1 MEDGAPA
8 GQAGASMLTTALKL
22 AGSDAARYLPVRFVP
37 ALTSLITVPLFTR
50 LITKTDYGDY
60 FLMNSVTT
68 LMSSIAVVWIG
79 TSAVRFFLPSKRE
92 GRADEFTATTL
103 WLTVSC
109 LVAIMALVGGVIW
122 LGRGVLPAGV
132 VRLAPVALASFL
144 VNYLYTTL
152 LQTLR
157 AANRAAQY
165 ARLSIAYT
173 LLSTAFSIGF
183 VWFFQAGSWG
193 IFAGIA
199 AGALAVVP
207 FALRGLGSEGSLSPR
222 RADRAMA
229 ADLLRYGLPLVPVGV
244 STWVLVL
251 IDRFVIE
258 WARGSAE
265 VGLYSV
271 AYGLGQRLME
281 LVTLPLLLTIPPL
294 VVKAFEEDG
303 QELAERMQTQFTRY
317 FAVVTFPLL
326 AALIATSRPFMDIFT
341 GPAYR
346 SAYSV
351 LPVVAAG
358 AMFSALAQVASQGLS
373 LHKRTKVILANAA
386 TAALFNVAT
395 NVVLV
400 PIYGYRA
407 AAWTTVA
414 SYALMLL
421 LMWYRSRAVMEWK
434 VPWGA
439 LARIG
444 AASACMAVIIWAAV
458 SWATPSILT
467 LSLQAVLGV
476 GVYALLV
483 VWFGGVRPD
492 ETAFVRGMATRALG
506 RLTGRSRDA

>member
-1 MEDGAPA
+1 VEDATLA
-8 GQAGASMLTTALKL
+8 DQTSASMLTKALKL

-79 TSAVRFFLPSKRE
+79 TSAVRLFLPSKRD
-92 GRADEFTATTL
+92 GRASAFTATTL

-109 LVAIMALVGGVIW
+109 LVVAAALVGVGIW

-132 VRLAPVALASFL
+132 VRLAPVALTSFL

-152 LQTLR
+152 LQALR
-157 AANRAAQY
+157 AANRAGQY

-173 LLSTAFSIGF
+173 LLSTAFSVGF
-183 VWFFQAGSWG
+183 VWLFGAGAWG
-193 IFAGIA
+193 IFAGVA

-207 FALRGLGSEGSLSPR
+207 FALRGLGAEGSLSPR
-222 RADRAMA
+222 RTDREMTAEF
-229 ADLLRYGLPLVPVGV
+229 LRYGLPLVPVGV
-244 STWVLVL
+244 STWALVLV
-251 IDRFVIE
+251 DRFVIE

-303 QELAERMQTQFTRY
+303 QELAEQMQTQFTRY

-326 AALIATSRPFMDIFT
+326 AGLIAASGPFMDVFT

-373 LHKRTKVILANAA
+373 LHKRTKIILANAV
-386 TAALFNVAT
+386 TAAVFNVVA
-395 NVVLV
+395 NVLLV
-400 PIYGYRA
+400 PRFGYRA

-414 SYALMLL
+414 SYALMLA
-421 LMWYRSRAVMEWK
+421 LMWYRSRDVMRWR

-444 AASACMAVIIWAAV
+444 AASACMATVVWAAM
-458 SWATPSILT
+458 SWATPSVLT
-467 LSLQAVLGV
+467 LTLQAVLGV
-476 GVYALLV
+476 AVYSALV
-483 VWFGGVRPD
+483 IWFGGIRSD
-492 ETAFVRGMATRALG
+492 ETAFVAGMAKRALG
-506 RLTGRSRDA
+506 RLTGRSRDR